1 MKQEMETLR
10 SIIESNFIA
19 QNIDLGNN
27 QWHLNIPSE
36 AGWYYIETDT
46 PLEVFLRLDSPP
58 SEYINEDGEVKK
70 CKNYDIASR
79 TETLVS
85 GLETGGVIIERDG
98 VRPVYSGM
106 AKNLLNRAREHT
118 FGHKGTAGLALANY
132 SELANYNWTFRYKIN
147 ELEFSSNKHRNIILK
162 LGEQVWR
169 ANNGWP
175 ILCSS

>member
-1 MKQEMETLR
+1 MKSLR
-10 SIIESNFIA
+10 SIIETDFLEKT
-19 QNIDLGNN
+19 IDLSNN

-46 PLEVFLRLDSPP
+46 PLEVFLQLDSPP
-58 SEYINEDGEVKK
+58 SEYMNDDGEVKK
-70 CKNYDIASR
+70 CKNYDIPLR
-79 TETLVS
+79 TEKLVT

-98 VRPVYSGM
+98 IRPVYSGM

-132 SELANYNWTFRYKIN
+132 QKLRCYNWTFRYKVN
-147 ELEFSSNKHRNIILK
+147 KLLLSSEKHQNIILK
-162 LGEQVWR
+162 LGEQIWR